1 MAVTADYRDY
11 VLEQVARAGV
21 VTTRRMFG
29 ALGLY
34 CDGLFFGLID
44 DDTLFF
50 KAGET
55 NRADYESRG
64 MRQFMPWPD
73 KPDASKKMAY
83 FEVPAD
89 VLEDA
94 EQLVVWAGKSV
105 AVALSAS
112 YSKKPKARRR

>member
-1 MAVTADYRDY
+1 MAVSADYRDY
-11 VLEQVARAGV
+11 VLEQVTRAGV

-50 KAGET
+50 KAGDL

-64 MRQFMPWPD
+64 MRQFMPPAER
-73 KPDASKKMAY
+73 PLSKKMGY

-94 EQLVVWAGKSV
+94 EQLVAWARKSV

-112 YSKKPKARRR
+112 QSRKTRARP